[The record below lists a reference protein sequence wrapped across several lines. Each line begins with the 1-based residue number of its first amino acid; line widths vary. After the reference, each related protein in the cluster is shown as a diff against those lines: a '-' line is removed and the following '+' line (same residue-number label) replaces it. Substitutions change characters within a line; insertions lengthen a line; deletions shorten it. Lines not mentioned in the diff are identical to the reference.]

1 MTDATPGATEIED
14 LRRELE
20 RLRGAARDL
29 ALELD
34 RAQRQSAQARA
45 LALEEADVEARM
57 ERLEAVLDLGPVT
70 QYVRDAMSRAILS
83 DRPSTHAVL
92 VEGLLPPTVQ
102 RAAVEAI
109 PAPIFRADPG
119 QSAEIALPPK
129 PAPTY
134 VVATWLF
141 LNDLARD
148 VVAPALVERVAA
160 TSGQVPALRLKLSRS
175 RLLPWHE
182 DSWAALVPSQDAE
195 GLALVVRLGD
205 GYDWHLVFDW
215 TDKPQSSRRRHGDI
229 TSWGP
234 SG

>member
-1 MTDATPGATEIED
+1 MTDATPRPAEIED

-34 RAQRQSAQARA
+34 EAQRQSAQARA

-57 ERLEAVLDLGPVT
+57 EHLEAVLDLGSIT
-70 QYVRDAMSRAILS
+70 RHVRDAMTRAILV
-83 DRPSTHAVL
+83 DQPSAHGV
-92 VEGLLPPTVQ
+92 VEGLLPPAVQ
-102 RAAVEAI
+102 KAAVEAI
-109 PAPIFRADPG
+109 PAPIFRADPA
-119 QSAEIALPPK
+119 QPSEIALPPR

-148 VVAPALVERVAA
+148 VIAPALVERVVE
-160 TSGQVPALRLKLSRS
+160 TSGRAPATRLKLSRS
-175 RLLPWHE
+175 RLVPRHE
-182 DSWAALVPSQDAE
+182 DGSAGPVPSQDAE
-195 GLALVVRLGD
+195 GLGLVVPLGD
-205 GYDWHLVFDW
+205 RYDWHLVFDW

-234 SG
+234 AG

>member
-1 MTDATPGATEIED
+1 MTNATPRRTEIED

-20 RLRGAARDL
+20 RLRDEARDL

-45 LALEEADVEARM
+45 LALEEAEVEARM
-57 ERLEAVLDLGPVT
+57 ERLEAVLDLGSVT
-70 QYVRDAMSRAILS
+70 RHVRDAMTRATV
-83 DRPSTHAVL
+83 DRRDAHAV
-92 VEGLLPPTVQ
+92 VEGLLPPSVQ
-102 RAAVEAI
+102 KAAVEAI
-109 PAPIFRADPG
+109 PAPIFRSDSG
-119 QSAEIALPPK
+119 QASEIALPPR

-148 VVAPALVERVAA
+148 VIAPALVERVVQ
-160 TSGQVPALRLKLSRS
+160 TSGRAPATRLNLSRS
-175 RLLPWHE
+175 RLVPRHE
-182 DSWAALVPSQDAE
+182 DGSAARVPSQVGE
-195 GLALVVRLGD
+195 GLALAVPLD
-205 GYDWHLVFDW
+205 GHYDWHLVFDW

-229 TSWGP
+229 TSWAP